1 MRVCVITDNDIR
13 ERNRLI
19 MAGTWV
25 RLYPR
30 KKVPIHVNCLILIDF
45 FLFLDETG
53 VVLVVP
59 EENIL
64 T

>member
-1 MRVCVITDNDIR
+1 MIF
-13 ERNRLI
+13 EKEI

-64 T
+64 TWESEDEFD

>member
-1 MRVCVITDNDIR
+1 MD
-13 ERNRLI
+13 
-19 MAGTWV
+19 GTWV

-64 T
+64 TWESEDEFD

>member
-1 MRVCVITDNDIR
+1 
-13 ERNRLI
+13 

-30 KKVPIHVNCLILIDF
+30 KNGPDSRELFDFNWF
-45 FLFLDETG
+45 FLVFLDETG

-64 T
+64 TWESKDEFDQVVGGK